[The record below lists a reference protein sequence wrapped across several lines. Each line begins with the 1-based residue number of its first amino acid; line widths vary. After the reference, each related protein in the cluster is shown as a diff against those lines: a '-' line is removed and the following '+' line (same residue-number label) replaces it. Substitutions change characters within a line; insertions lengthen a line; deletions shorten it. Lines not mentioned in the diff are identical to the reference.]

1 MSKMI
6 REKLINANDRAKID
20 RLKSKMY
27 RDAYLE
33 SQVHGWISHQF
44 RALRISMG
52 LTQKEMA
59 QKIGKPQSV
68 VSRLENDD
76 YGKVSVQTLLD
87 VAKAIDIALLVQ
99 FVSYPDFLTRM
110 LDKSSAS
117 MVPENLSQSA
127 ARVGRSIA
135 TEARLQFDKQNPSS
149 GRSDFGSKVEVRGIL
164 GNAVKNQND
173 DFNNSASALMRSQS
187 LTTQASE
194 RTLQ

>member
-1 MSKMI
+1 MM
-6 REKLINANDRAKID
+6 REELINAHVRAKID

-87 VAKAIDIALLVQ
+87 VAHAIDIALLVQ
-99 FVSYPDFLTRM
+99 FVSYPDFLVRM
-110 LDKSSAS
+110 RDKSNAS
-117 MVPENLSQSA
+117 MVPENLSQSE
-127 ARVGRSIA
+127 ARVDRSIA
-135 TEARLQFDKQNPSS
+135 TEARLQFDMKNLPSGHS
-149 GRSDFGSKVEVRGIL
+149 NFSPKKEVKGIL
-164 GNAVKNQND
+164 GNYVKNQD
-173 DFNNSASALMRSQS
+173 VDFNNSESALMRSRNPIA
-187 LTTQASE
+187 QASE
-194 RTLQ
+194 QTLQ